1 MLGKLNA
8 IRTACTSN
16 LETIGLKKFSGP
28 DIIKLSMALCV
39 GKPEYAVALKADMK
53 KDGIH
58 FTESGHSCIAYGLS
72 AHFCSLKPCTSEKI
86 SAAVFPISGAQSS
99 RKPSFYWRGFVSPVG
114 AGRLFN
120 HKAAYLQCHCNPTA
134 ARGSGGGKWVDSISN
149 TSSAS
154 NHSVSG
160 RWRTKCGPLYPS
172 GDMPSDASMLRRAAS
187 SRTGTWPNT
196 PGGRFSWPA
205 PTLTYSARAYYRN
218 SLEHQCSH
226 SVLPGQI
233 VHLSEN

>member
-28 DIIKLSMALCV
+28 DIIKLSMAL
-39 GKPEYAVALKADMK
+39 GGLENRNTESRHK

-72 AHFCSLKPCTSEKI
+72 AHLRSLKPCTSEKI
-86 SAAVFPISGAQSS
+86 SAAVFPISGAKSS

-120 HKAAYLQCHCNPTA
+120 HKAAYLQCNSNPTA
-134 ARGSGGGKWVDSISN
+134 ARGSGGGKWVDNTSN

-154 NHSVSG
+154 NHSV
-160 RWRTKCGPLYPS
+160 
-172 GDMPSDASMLRRAAS
+172 
-187 SRTGTWPNT
+187 
-196 PGGRFSWPA
+196 
-205 PTLTYSARAYYRN
+205 
-218 SLEHQCSH
+218 
-226 SVLPGQI
+226 
-233 VHLSEN
+233 